1 MSDKAGVMAA
11 IMVAIDH
18 LMEEEAQALAVPPGP
33 RYELSFW
40 KYAGLEEMMSMRV
53 LWQMRI
59 GRTQAR

>member
-1 MSDKAGVMAA
+1 MAA
-11 IMVAIDH
+11 IMVAIDQ
-18 LMEEEAQALAVPPGP
+18 LMEEEEQALAVTPRP

-40 KYAGLEEMMSMRV
+40 KYAGREELMRMRV